1 MKNSVTTQKRL
12 KSLQKYAIISSD
24 DLKNT
29 SKHLKKPSYR
39 AIFIKITSK
48 MHYNIDQKS
57 QQNTSKTRIN
67 KKKAKTT
74 AKIHY
79 NMER

>member
-12 KSLQKYAIISSD
+12 KSLQKYAIISRD
-24 DLKNT
+24 NLKNT
-29 SKHLKKPSYR
+29 SKQLKKLSYR

-48 MHYNIDQKS
+48 MHYNINQKS
-57 QQNTSKTRIN
+57 QQNTSKTLIN

-74 AKIHY
+74 PKIHY